1 MTPSPKTRAFR
12 PHLLALA
19 LASAIAP
26 ATAQQPQTPP
36 PAPQA
41 QPVPQPAAA
50 DPQTAFGITTPA
62 ADMPA
67 PAPGAFTVADI
78 RVDGLQRIG
87 AGTLF
92 TYLPI
97 ERGDT
102 IDQARA
108 AEAIRSLYKTGFF
121 DDVRLDREGNI
132 LVVTVVERPA
142 INKLTL
148 TGNKDIKTE
157 DLTKGLAD
165 IGLAEGNTFDRLS
178 LDRVTQELTR
188 QYNNRGK
195 YNVQIKPTVTRL
207 DRNRVDV
214 TIAVTEGKAAKIRHV
229 NLIGNEKFEQ
239 EDIVDTWES
248 KESNWLSW
256 YRRDDQYSR
265 EKLEGD
271 REKLRNFY
279 LDRGYI
285 DFSEDSIQVAI
296 SPDKRDMFITAGV
309 TEGERY
315 TVSDVQVSGD
325 TILPKEDIEKR
336 LFVRKDQIFSRR
348 LLEATSDSIT
358 NTLSN
363 IGYAFAQVNPIPS
376 VDREKRTVAINF
388 QVVPGPRVN
397 VRHIAFKGNTRTSDE
412 VLRREMRQFE
422 GSWYSQA
429 AIDRSK
435 VRLQQLGY
443 FETGSV
449 DIQSQPVEGT
459 SDQVDL
465 VVNVKETTSGSFV
478 FGVGYSQLTGVST
491 SIQLSQNNFL
501 GSGNRVSVEANRNA
515 YLQRYAFSFLN
526 PYFTDNG
533 MSLGY
538 NLSWREWDYSD
549 ANLAS
554 YSSTSRQA
562 QVVAGLPITE
572 FDTVSAAL
580 GIDSNQIN
588 TFQGSTPQELIDY
601 IDALDQRTFHAWRGE
616 LAWARDTRNDYFAP
630 TRGMYQRVS
639 AEVALPGSTVEYYK
653 LNYEISKYWPLSR
666 AIVLNTRAELG
677 YGDSYGDSVTRNIC
691 YTAPTYEDTDGDGVI
706 DTQVPGADPTDPCLT
721 TSPDYIKTVTADGLP
736 FFENF
741 YAGGVRSV
749 RGFRD
754 NTLGPR
760 LPISGDFRPV
770 GGSVKTVGS
779 LEMIFP
785 TLLDTP
791 SARVSAF
798 VDFGNVYAGTDDFDA
813 GDLRASAG
821 IALLWRAPVG
831 PISISYAIPLRKK
844 DTIRDD
850 DGNVLMEGDEI
861 ERLQFTFG
869 GSF

>member
-1 MTPSPKTRAFR
+1 MTPSSNPRAPR
-12 PHLLALA
+12 RHLLALA
-19 LASAIAP
+19 LATAVAP
-26 ATAQQPQTPP
+26 VAAQQATTD
-36 PAPQA
+36 PQA
-41 QPVPQPAAA
+41 
-50 DPQTAFGITTPA
+50 AFGITPPA
-62 ADMPA
+62 AAEPA
-67 PAPGAFTVADI
+67 PLAADSFVVSDI

-97 ERGDT
+97 ERGQRM
-102 IDQARA
+102 DQSRS
-108 AEAIRSLYKTGFF
+108 AEAIRALYKTGFF
-121 DDVRLDREGNI
+121 EDVRLDREGTV

-157 DLTKGLAD
+157 DLSKGLAD

-195 YNVQIKPTVTRL
+195 YNVSIKPTVTQL

-214 TIAVTEGKAAKIRHV
+214 TIAVDEGKAAKIRHI
-229 NLIGNEKFEQ
+229 NLVGNEKFE
-239 EDIVDTWES
+239 EKEIVDAWES

-271 REKLRNFY
+271 REKLRNYY

-285 DFSEDSIQVAI
+285 DFNEENIQVAI

-309 TEGERY
+309 TEGEQY
-315 TVSDVQVSGD
+315 TISDVQVSGD
-325 TILPKEDIEKR
+325 TVLPKEDIERR
-336 LFVRKDQIFSRR
+336 LLVREGQIFSRR
-348 LLEATSDSIT
+348 LLEVTSETIT
-358 NTLSN
+358 NSLSN
-363 IGYAFAQVNPIPS
+363 IGYAFAQVNPVPT
-376 VDREKRTVAINF
+376 VDRDKRTVGINF

-397 VRHIAFKGNTRTSDE
+397 VRRIVFKGNTRTSDE

-435 VRLQQLGY
+435 VRLQQLGF
-443 FETGSV
+443 FESGSV
-449 DIQSQPVEGT
+449 DIQSQPVQGT
-459 SDQVDL
+459 SDLVDL
-465 VVNVKETTSGSFV
+465 VVNVTETTSGSFV
-478 FGVGYSQLTGVST
+478 FGLGYSQLSGVST
-491 SIQLSQNNFL
+491 SVQLSQNNFM
-501 GSGNRVSVEANRNA
+501 GSGNRVAVEANRNS
-515 YLQRYAFSFLN
+515 YLQRYSFSFLN

-538 NLSWREWDYSD
+538 NLSWREFDNSD
-549 ANLAS
+549 FNTVS

-562 QVVAGLPITE
+562 QAVAGLPITE

-580 GIDSNQIN
+580 GIDSNQI
-588 TFQGSTPQELIDY
+588 FAFGGTPYVIKDY
-601 IDALDQRTFHAWRGE
+601 IDALGQRTFHAWRGE

-639 AEVALPGSTVEYYK
+639 AELALPGSTVEYYK
-653 LNYEISKYWPLSR
+653 LNYEFSKYWPLSR
-666 AIVLNTRAELG
+666 ALVLNTRAELG
-677 YGDSYGDSVTRNIC
+677 YGDSYGDSVSRNIC
-691 YTAPTYEDTDGDGVI
+691 FTNPSQVDTDNDP
-706 DTQVPGADPTDPCLT
+706 DTPPVWVPGPDPTEPCLT
-721 TSPDYIKTVTADGLP
+721 DSTDYVKTVTADGLP

-760 LPISGDFRPV
+760 VGITPTSPLTQPI

-779 LEMIFP
+779 LELIFP

-798 VDFGNVYAGTDDFDA
+798 VDFGNVFPDVDSFDA

-831 PISISYAIPLRKK
+831 PISISYALPLRKK
-844 DTIRDD
+844 DAIRDD
-850 DGNVLMEGDEI
+850 DGDILVEGDEI

-869 GSF
+869 GAF